1 MFGEVLVGTDGS
13 DRANRAVDRA
23 MELVSS
29 TGDRLHIVTAY
40 RPPSV
45 QKLERARASAPAEV
59 QWRISADNEAQAA
72 LRDAA
77 KMANEAGVQAETY
90 AEQGE
95 PAKVIL
101 DAAKRLGA
109 NLIVVGS
116 KGVERR
122 ILGSVPHSVSQQAE
136 CDVLI
141 VHTT

>member
-1 MFGEVLVGTDGS
+1 MFGEVVVGTDGS
-13 DRANRAVDRA
+13 ERANRAVERA
-23 MELVSS
+23 VELVSS
-29 TGDRLHIVTAY
+29 TGGRLHIVTAY

-45 QKLERARASAPAEV
+45 QKLERARASAPAEI
-59 QWRISADNEAQAA
+59 QWRISADSEAQAA

-77 KMANEAGVQAETY
+77 KKASQAGVQAETY
-90 AEQGE
+90 AEQGD

-101 DAAKRLGA
+101 DTAGRLGA
-109 NLIVVGS
+109 KLVVVGS

-122 ILGSVPHSVSQQAE
+122 VLGSVPHSVSQQAE